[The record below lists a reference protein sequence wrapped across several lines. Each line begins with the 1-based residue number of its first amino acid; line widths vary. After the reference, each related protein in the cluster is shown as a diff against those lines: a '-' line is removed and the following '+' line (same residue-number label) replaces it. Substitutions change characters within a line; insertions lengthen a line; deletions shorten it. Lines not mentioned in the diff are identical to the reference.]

1 MGVYA
6 NTAEQSIIAALIKNP
21 ALIKNVVTQ
30 LHIDDFGFPPNVSI
44 YKAIFKC
51 ETDGKP
57 VDTATVINTIVETEN
72 KNPEKVS
79 AYLTKI
85 LSIDIDEANLSE
97 WVRIVIKHSKLSKLR
112 NAANNI
118 ISETD
123 KNPDIDPVD
132 LQNRISAEMSEIMK
146 TSATKGP
153 VSFDDATKIFFDRL
167 YKLSGPERAKY
178 VGISTG
184 FKDLDRMIGGLNRS
198 DLILIGARP
207 SMGKTALGLNIASH
221 VAIKEKKRVLFFS
234 LEMSAEQLAQRFYA
248 CETRIPISRFRDG
261 RLTDAEWRELNNA
274 ARTYVD
280 SPLIID
286 DEPNVNPTAMKAK
299 IKQVGNVDLVI
310 VDYLSL
316 MKSGIKTENRVQEVS
331 QITRDLKIM
340 AKELEIPV
348 VVLSQLNR
356 SVEARSNANHKPQ
369 LADLRESGS
378 IEQDADIV
386 MMLYR
391 DDYYKKDEYVPYIKD
406 GVELQVA
413 QILVRKN
420 RHGPCGDV
428 NLVWIPA
435 WTKFDDCPDDME
447 VK

>member
-1 MGVYA
+1 MGVNA

-44 YKAIFKC
+44 YKAIFQC

-85 LSIDIDEANLSE
+85 LSIDIDDANLSE

-153 VSFDDATKIFFDRL
+153 VSFDAATKIFFDRL

-178 VGISTG
+178 VGIPTG